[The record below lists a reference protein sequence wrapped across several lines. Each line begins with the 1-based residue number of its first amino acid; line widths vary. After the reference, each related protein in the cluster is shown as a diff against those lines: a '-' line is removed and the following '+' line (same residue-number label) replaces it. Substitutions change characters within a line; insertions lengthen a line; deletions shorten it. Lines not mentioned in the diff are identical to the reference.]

1 MDNVVYGMINYGN
14 ETISDG
20 AKGSFEYIRQD
31 ISDLRKRY
39 IALGFHLQEFASNNY
54 YKEYGFSSMEEF
66 VYKNFGIEKSSY
78 SRLMSVY
85 HRFAARGEGFVAP
98 SYKIYVK
105 PDFEEYS
112 YTQLCEMVSI
122 PESQLSH
129 INPKMTC
136 KEIREYKKSL
146 KNKKSCVDATNEK
159 VKEKVLTKQEKCAST
174 PPLPEP
180 DVQRPFDERY
190 QLTTGRDLFVDVL
203 DCLKNN
209 IKNVDKVQAI
219 IKLINDCGL

>member
-1 MDNVVYGMINYGN
+1 MDNVVYGLNLKSVL
-14 ETISDG
+14 EISEG

-31 ISDLRKRY
+31 ISDLKKRY

-66 VYKNFGIEKSSY
+66 VYSNFGIEKSSY

-85 HRFAARGEGFVAP
+85 YRFAARGDELNVP
-98 SYKIYVK
+98 SYKIYVR
-105 PDFEEYS
+105 PEFEEYS
-112 YTQLCEMVSI
+112 YTQLCEMVSMTVI
-122 PESQLSH
+122 QLSH

-159 VKEKVLTKQEKCAST
+159 VEEKVLTKQEKCASAS
-174 PPLPEP
+174 PLPEP

-190 QLTTGRDLFVDVL
+190 QLITGDDLMVEIMN
-203 DCLKNN
+203 CLKNN
-209 IKNVDKVQAI
+209 IKNVDKASAI
-219 IKLINDCGL
+219 IKLLNDCGL